1 MPRFYIHFRTG
12 DQIARDDVGIELPGL
27 EEAIETTLL
36 SAREIIADEIKGNAK
51 THLRAII
58 IAGESGQDLLTIPAR
73 DVFRSALKSEMP
85 SSRQITASPSIRN
98 EMALMVLAASTIAGN
113 RSAQS

>member
-1 MPRFYIHFRTG
+1 
-12 DQIARDDVGIELPGL
+12 VGIELPGL
-27 EEAIETTLL
+27 EEAIETALL

-58 IAGESGQDLLTIPAR
+58 IAGPDLLTIPAR
-73 DVFRSALKSEMP
+73 DVFRSALKSEML

-98 EMALMVLAASTIAGN
+98 EMALMVPAASTIAGN
-113 RSAQS
+113 RVRPVVTRCA